1 MKKIMVAALL
11 TGCFLFGTLMAG
23 SSAASSGQ
31 TKEFVSIMSGRY
43 YLTPKKHW
51 LAEGMMPIKYS
62 QIHFF
67 VLANN
72 LSRGS
77 ALAPNDT
84 TKSVKSW
91 SKIRKKILNKLVKA
105 KLLTKSGR
113 SSSHPKELYS
123 LEEWDRAIQQS
134 FYIHSK
140 KYFEDYCEAKL
151 VVRALKLSSV
161 ANGTDEDGNFMHW
174 DEFEFRLPKGSSC
187 N

>member
-1 MKKIMVAALL
+1 MKKIIAAALL
-11 TGCFLFGTLMAG
+11 TGCFLFGTLTAE
-23 SSAASSGQ
+23 SSPVPNGQ
-31 TKEFVSIMSGRY
+31 VKEFTDIMSGRY
-43 YLTPKKHW
+43 YLSPKKNW
-51 LAEGMMPIKYS
+51 LDEGMMPVRYS

-67 VLANN
+67 VSASR
-72 LSRGS
+72 LSGGS
-77 ALAPNDT
+77 ALAPNDA

-91 SKIRKKILNKLVKA
+91 SKVRENILTQLIEA
-105 KLLTKSGR
+105 RLLTKNGR

-123 LEEWDRAIQQS
+123 SDEWNRAIQQS
-134 FYIHSK
+134 FYIQFK
-140 KYFEDYCEAKL
+140 KHFRDYCEAKL